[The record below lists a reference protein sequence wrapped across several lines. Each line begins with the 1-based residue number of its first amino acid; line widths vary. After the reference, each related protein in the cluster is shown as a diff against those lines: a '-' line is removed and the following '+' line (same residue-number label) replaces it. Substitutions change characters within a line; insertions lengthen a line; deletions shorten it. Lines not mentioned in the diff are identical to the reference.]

1 MLEMKKSAV
10 SFDEND
16 LMALERIMTDAD
28 TVEGMKF
35 LRKCVYDR
43 IAQAQQGRLK
53 SHLNG
58 ANSVEGFIKNSK

>member
-1 MLEMKKSAV
+1 MLEMKKAAV

-35 LRKCVYDR
+35 LKKCVYDR
-43 IAQAQQGRLK
+43 IVHAQQGRLK
-53 SHLNG
+53 SHLDGTNPM
-58 ANSVEGFIKNSK
+58 EGFTKSNK